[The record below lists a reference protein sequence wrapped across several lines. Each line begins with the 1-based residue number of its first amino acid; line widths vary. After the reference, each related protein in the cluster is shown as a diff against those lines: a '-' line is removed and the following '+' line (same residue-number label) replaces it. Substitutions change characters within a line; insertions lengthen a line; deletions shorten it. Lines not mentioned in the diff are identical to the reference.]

1 MAARTPARNGAA
13 AGKPAAPPQD
23 DPFGPEAPEVTP
35 AADALAELDAQLA
48 GGDQA
53 PDIPTAAPEATPDPE
68 APEFTAHP
76 GGAELDKAIE
86 ALVAGPTFDPRPYMM
101 QLKGKDYLPVAGRL
115 VWFRG
120 QAPQGPRPEWGIET
134 AFEILDLD
142 AGVAMARATIRDEH
156 GRIRATATKLETR
169 KGFPDFTEKAETGS
183 IGRALALLGYGTQ
196 FAPELDEG
204 EERIVDSPQAPRG
217 SSRQAPPADDLA
229 LPGERQ
235 AAPAAST
242 PPASDRRTAARGG
255 EAPAAP
261 APAAGGEQA
270 PHLCA
275 ESGCGAELTEGQYTY
290 SVKTYGRGLCPTHQR
305 AEARKQRAA
314 GGGGP
319 VVRRQGGGLVAGMRG
334 GPRR

>member
-1 MAARTPARNGAA
+1 MAARKT
-13 AGKPAAPPQD
+13 KPAAGVATPAASTPPQD
-23 DPFGPEAPEVTP
+23 DPFSQEAPEVTP

-48 GGDQA
+48 GGEQ
-53 PDIPTAAPEATPDPE
+53 APEATPDPE

-76 GGAELDKAIE
+76 GESELDESELDKAMD
-86 ALVAGPTFDPRPYMM
+86 ALGAGPAFDPRPYMM

-120 QAPQGPRPEWGIET
+120 QAPQPPRPEWGIET
-134 AFEILDLD
+134 VFEVLDLEN
-142 AGVAMARATIRDEH
+142 GVALCRATIRDEH

-204 EERIVDSPQAPRG
+204 EERIVDSPQPPRG
-217 SSRQAPPADDLA
+217 SRPAPPVDDLA
-229 LPGERQ
+229 LPPTL
-235 AAPAAST
+235 PAASAS
-242 PPASDRRTAARGG
+242 PAAGPS
-255 EAPAAP
+255 PAP
-261 APAAGGEQA
+261 APGDEQA

-275 ESGCGAELTEGQYTY
+275 GCGAELTVGQYTY

-305 AEARKQRAA
+305 SEARKRLAA
-314 GGGGP
+314 GGGE
-319 VVRRQGGGLVAGMRG
+319 L
-334 GPRR
+334 